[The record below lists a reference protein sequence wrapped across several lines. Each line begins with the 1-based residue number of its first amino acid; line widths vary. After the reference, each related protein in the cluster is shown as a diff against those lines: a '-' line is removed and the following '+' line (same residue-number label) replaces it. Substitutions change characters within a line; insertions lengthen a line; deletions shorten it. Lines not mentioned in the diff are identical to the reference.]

1 MSVENKYND
10 IESFEELEIHPD
22 ILRGVFAYGFENP
35 SPIQKKGIVPFLKGH
50 DIIAQAQSG
59 TGKTATFSL
68 GVLGN
73 LDIQKK
79 ETQALIL
86 AHTRELAV
94 QINNVLKQ
102 LGNYLDINVNVSV
115 KGLSI
120 NDNINELNNNP
131 HIVIGT
137 PGRVLDMINKRAL
150 NTSELKMFVMDEA
163 DEMLSQGFIDQI
175 KDIFKFMPNDIQVGL
190 FSATMPEGFFD
201 ITKNFMR
208 DPIQILVK
216 SEQLTLEGI
225 KQYYINVEKN
235 TYKFDTL
242 CELFSLL
249 TINQSM
255 IYCNNKRVV
264 DDLTYKMKK
273 ENFSI
278 SSIHSDM
285 SSKERE
291 STMSEFRSGKTRVLI
306 STDLLARGID
316 VQQISVV
323 INYDIPNNIENYLH
337 RIGRSGRFGRKGVAI
352 NFATF
357 YDLDKIKKIEQYY
370 GTIVEEMPADIH
382 SILE

>member
-1 MSVENKYND
+1 MSEESTYAD
-10 IESFEELEIHPD
+10 LTSFEDLEIDPE
-22 ILRGVFAYGFENP
+22 IIRGLFGYGFETP

-68 GVLGN
+68 GVLGR
-73 LDIQKK
+73 LDKNK
-79 ETQALIL
+79 RESQALIL
-86 AHTRELAV
+86 AHTRELAL
-94 QINNVLKQ
+94 QINNVFNQ
-102 LGNYLDINVNVSV
+102 LGKYLNLTVNVSI
-115 KGLSI
+115 KGVSV
-120 NDNINELNNNP
+120 NDNIKELQDNP
-131 HIVIGT
+131 HVIIGT
-137 PGRVLDMINKRAL
+137 PGRIIDMINKRAL
-150 NTSELKMFVMDEA
+150 SVSTLKMLVMDEA

-175 KDIFKFMPNDIQVGL
+175 RDIFQYMPQEIQVGL
-190 FSATMPEGFFD
+190 FSATMPEQFFD
-201 ITKNFMR
+201 ITKKFMR

-225 KQYYINVEKN
+225 NQYYINVEKN
-235 TYKFDTL
+235 SYKFETL
-242 CELFSLL
+242 CELYSIL

-264 DDLTYKMKK
+264 DDLTEKMRR

-278 SSIHSDM
+278 SHIHSNM
-285 SSKERE
+285 TSKERE
-291 STMSEFRSGKTRVLI
+291 ETMSQFRNGQTRVLI

-323 INYDIPNNIENYLH
+323 INYDVPNNIENYLH

-370 GTIVEEMPADIH
+370 GTIIEEMPADIQ
-382 SILE
+382 SIVE